1 MDEDRI
7 CGRNAVAALFA
18 RRADD
23 VLRLLLAEEQVQAA
37 GAFCAEM
44 ARMRRPYRTLPPD
57 ELARALADFGAR
69 ERRFGGVVPA
79 ADAVRRSA

>member
-18 RRADD
+18 RRAED
-23 VLRLLLAEEQVQAA
+23 VLRLLLAEEQLPAA
-37 GAFCAEM
+37 GSFCAEM

-57 ELARALADFGAR
+57 ELARAGMAPFKTR
-69 ERRFGGVVPA
+69 
-79 ADAVRRSA
+79 